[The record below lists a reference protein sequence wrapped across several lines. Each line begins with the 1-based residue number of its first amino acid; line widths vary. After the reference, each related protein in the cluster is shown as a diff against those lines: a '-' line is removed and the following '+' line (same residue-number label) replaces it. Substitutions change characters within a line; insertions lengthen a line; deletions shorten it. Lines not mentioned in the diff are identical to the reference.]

1 MSQIDEKIIIGIGQ
15 LIRHERLASTPTYD
29 LGRKVVEAVCDAL
42 CRAGYTIVP
51 PISAKVE

>member
-1 MSQIDEKIIIGIGQ
+1 MSQIDEKIIIEIGQ
-15 LIRHERLASTPTYD
+15 LIRHERVVGTPTYD

-51 PISAKVE
+51 PASGKVE